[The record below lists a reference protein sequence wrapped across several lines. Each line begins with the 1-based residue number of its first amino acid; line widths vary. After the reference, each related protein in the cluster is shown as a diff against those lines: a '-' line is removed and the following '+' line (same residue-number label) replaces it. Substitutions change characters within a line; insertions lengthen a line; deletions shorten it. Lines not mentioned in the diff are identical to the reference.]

1 MAASG
6 NGRVP
11 APRDRDDDYARDAAA
26 CGGGELSLGS
36 AIVAGQWAE
45 ARDILG
51 RNRR

>member
-11 APRDRDDDYARDAAA
+11 VPRDGDDYTRDAAA
-26 CGGGELSLGS
+26 SLGGELSLGS
-36 AIVAGQWAE
+36 AIVGGQWAE

-51 RNRR
+51 RNRS